1 MNISAPFI
9 QRRIGTVLLTAA
21 VALAGM
27 VAYLQ
32 LPVAPLPQVDFPTIS
47 IGAGLPGASPEIM
60 AAAVAAP
67 LERELGHIAG
77 VSEMTSGSNLGT
89 TSITLQFDLN
99 RDINGAA
106 RDVQAAINAARANLP
121 ANLPSNPTYRKVNP
135 ADAPIMIIALTSDI
149 YDRGQMY
156 DAASTIMQQRLLEIE
171 GVGQVSVGGSSLP
184 AVRVEVNPTL
194 LNSFGL
200 SLEDVRSMLNQ
211 QNANLPKGQLAD
223 DHTTVDILANDQLL
237 KAADYQPLVVAYR
250 NGAAVRLSD
259 VAEVTDSV
267 ENLRAAGFVNGKPS
281 VLLIIS
287 RQPGANIIETVD
299 RVRAALPSLKASIPA
314 AINMTVM
321 LDRTT
326 TIRASVFEVERT
338 LVTAILLVIL
348 VVFLFLRSGRA
359 TLIPAVV
366 VPVSL
371 IGTFGVMY
379 LCGFSLDNLS
389 LMALTISTGFVVDD
403 AIVVIENITRH
414 LELGMKPV
422 DAALKGAKE
431 VGFTVLSISLSLV
444 AVFTPILLMG
454 GIVGRLFREFA
465 VTLST
470 AIMVSLVI
478 YLTTTPMMC
487 AWLLRHRSQE
497 QHGRAYGFGET
508 VFTWILELYR
518 RTLVVVLRHPAVT
531 MFVLLLTIIA
541 NVVLFWTIPKGFF
554 PQQDNGTIFGGLQG
568 SQDASFQAMQSA
580 SIRFVNIITNDP
592 AISGAMAFT
601 GGGGAA
607 NGGFI
612 YIALKPWNQR
622 HGTNATQIINRLRPK
637 LGAVPGATV
646 FVQAGQ
652 DLRIGGRQSNAQYQ
666 YTVQGD
672 NLDDLVKWGPILL
685 QEMKKLQ
692 GFTDVNSDQQNSGL
706 QASLTYDRATAARMG
721 ISANLLDNTLYDAFG
736 QEQVST
742 MFMALNQYHVVME
755 VQPQFWQ
762 NPKGLDA
769 IYLRGTN
776 QTAMVPLSA
785 VASYQPTTA
794 PIAVNHTGQ
803 FPSVT
808 ISFNLVPGLSLS
820 DAVQAIQAMQQRIAM
835 PATVHG
841 SFSGT
846 LAAFQASM
854 AGEVYWVLAAILAV
868 YIVLGILYE
877 SFIHPITILSTLPS
891 AGVGAVLALMIFH
904 TDLSVMAIIGVILL
918 IGIVKKNAILMIDF
932 AITAERTR
940 NRSPLDA
947 IYEACLLRF
956 RPILMTTMAAVF
968 GALPLILS
976 NGTGSELRRPLGI
989 SIVGGLL
996 FSQALTL
1003 YTTPVVYLYFD
1014 RLRLW
1019 WAELRRK
1026 PALPPPLPLSGERA
1040 V

>member
-9 QRRIGTVLLTAA
+9 RRRIGTVLLTAA

-478 YLTTTPMMC
+478 SLTTTPMMC

-508 VFTWILELYR
+508 VFTWMLELYR
-518 RTLVVVLRHPAVT
+518 RTLVVVLRHPAMT
-531 MFVLLLTIIA
+531 MFVLLLTIVA

-580 SIRFVNIITNDP
+580 SMRFVNIITNDP
-592 AISGAMAFT
+592 AMAGRWLSPAAAARPTAVLFTLRSKPLEPAQRSTPTRSSTGSGPNSA
-601 GGGGAA
+601 
-607 NGGFI
+607 
-612 YIALKPWNQR
+612 
-622 HGTNATQIINRLRPK
+622 
-637 LGAVPGATV
+637 AVPGRHG
-646 FVQAGQ
+646 FCP
-652 DLRIGGRQSNAQYQ
+652 GRPGFAHRRPPEQRP
-666 YTVQGD
+666 
-672 NLDDLVKWGPILL
+672 GP
-685 QEMKKLQ
+685 
-692 GFTDVNSDQQNSGL
+692 
-706 QASLTYDRATAARMG
+706 
-721 ISANLLDNTLYDAFG
+721 
-736 QEQVST
+736 
-742 MFMALNQYHVVME
+742 
-755 VQPQFWQ
+755 
-762 NPKGLDA
+762 
-769 IYLRGTN
+769 
-776 QTAMVPLSA
+776 
-785 VASYQPTTA
+785 
-794 PIAVNHTGQ
+794 
-803 FPSVT
+803 
-808 ISFNLVPGLSLS
+808 
-820 DAVQAIQAMQQRIAM
+820 
-835 PATVHG
+835 VHR
-841 SFSGT
+841 
-846 LAAFQASM
+846 
-854 AGEVYWVLAAILAV
+854 
-868 YIVLGILYE
+868 
-877 SFIHPITILSTLPS
+877 
-891 AGVGAVLALMIFH
+891 
-904 TDLSVMAIIGVILL
+904 
-918 IGIVKKNAILMIDF
+918 
-932 AITAERTR
+932 AERQ
-940 NRSPLDA
+940 P
-947 IYEACLLRF
+947 
-956 RPILMTTMAAVF
+956 
-968 GALPLILS
+968 G
-976 NGTGSELRRPLGI
+976 
-989 SIVGGLL
+989 
-996 FSQALTL
+996 
-1003 YTTPVVYLYFD
+1003 
-1014 RLRLW
+1014 
-1019 WAELRRK
+1019 
-1026 PALPPPLPLSGERA
+1026 
-1040 V
+1040 